1 MILVEKQIV
10 TPKDSYYKTLLGE
23 TRKSKDLRNAALFVN
38 RQHCCA
44 RHGKY
49 FIEDIAS
56 DVDKNYVPW
65 PTVDKLLKKNNHPAY
80 KAMLANSAQETLKLV
95 DQEYASFFALIK
107 LKAAG
112 LYSGKV
118 RVPNYSDKDGHYPVV
133 YNQNQLSRKYIEK
146 GQIRIPKTDV
156 VLSGFVHLDKM
167 RQLRIIPKNGYI
179 VVELS
184 YRVEEVPEL
193 EDNGRCASIDVGVD
207 ILTAI
212 YSNVAK
218 SFLISGGPLKS
229 INHYYNSKLAEL
241 KSLLAQNKNT
251 VVDEM
256 TGEIVEQRSSHAT
269 ERLQMTRDNKINDYL
284 HKASALIVQFLLTNK
299 INTLIVGHTKGWKQ
313 STRMRHKSKESQNF
327 QFIPFNRFFF
337 MLQYKCRMHGIRFIL
352 QEESYTS
359 KASAF
364 DGDFIP
370 TYDENVPKEVRKTWT
385 KFSGR
390 RVKRGLYKTKDG
402 IRVNADING
411 AANALRK
418 YLQEVRDATQAP
430 ADIGL
435 VMNPVQASV
444 LFQVIRPR
452 VSRTRKDKGTSKET
466 LACAKRNR

>member
-1 MILVEKQIV
+1 
-10 TPKDSYYKTLLGE
+10 
-23 TRKSKDLRNAALFVN
+23 
-38 RQHCCA
+38 
-44 RHGKY
+44 
-49 FIEDIAS
+49 
-56 DVDKNYVPW
+56 
-65 PTVDKLLKKNNHPAY
+65 
-80 KAMLANSAQETLKLV
+80 
-95 DQEYASFFALIK
+95 
-107 LKAAG
+107 
-112 LYSGKV
+112 
-118 RVPNYSDKDGHYPVV
+118 
-133 YNQNQLSRKYIEK
+133 
-146 GQIRIPKTDV
+146 
-156 VLSGFVHLDKM
+156 
-167 RQLRIIPKNGYI
+167 
-179 VVELS
+179 
-184 YRVEEVPEL
+184 
-193 EDNGRCASIDVGVD
+193 
-207 ILTAI
+207 
-212 YSNVAK
+212 
-218 SFLISGGPLKS
+218 
-229 INHYYNSKLAEL
+229 
-241 KSLLAQNKNT
+241 
-251 VVDEM
+251 M

-269 ERLQMTRDNKINDYL
+269 ERLKMKRDNKINDYL

-337 MLQYKCRMHGIRFIL
+337 MLQYKCCLHGIRFIL

-452 VSRTRKDKGTSKET
+452 VPRTRKDKGTSKET
-466 LACAKRNR
+466 SACEKQNR